1 MSVLDEFFV
10 ISFAHERQ
18 AAVSTSIGEAVQS
31 WTQISTGLC
40 FIWPNSGQ
48 AIADYATQGIMS
60 TDTMATYETDWR
72 AGDRVIADGIT
83 YYVEAGPNKYN
94 TAPMI
99 DIADYYTVPLT
110 SRRSGTT

>member
-1 MSVLDEFFV
+1 
-10 ISFAHERQ
+10 
-18 AAVSTSIGEAVQS
+18 
-31 WTQISTGLC
+31 
-40 FIWPNSGQ
+40 
-48 AIADYATQGIMS
+48 
-60 TDTMATYETDWR
+60 MATYETDWR